1 MKDLE
6 GLLVVSLDQAVAAPY
21 CAARLAD
28 AGARV
33 IKVERP
39 EGDFARGYERHA
51 KGRSGHFV
59 WLNRGKESI
68 ALDLKDPDDAAV
80 LRALAAKADVFLEN
94 LAPGALA
101 RLGFGHE
108 ALRARRPELITC
120 SISGYGSE
128 GPRAS
133 QKAYDLLVQ
142 AETGLSS
149 VTGTPDGPARAG
161 ISVCDIAAGIT
172 AHAAILQALFARS
185 RTGRGRHI
193 EVSLFHALADWMN
206 VPYLHA
212 RYGEGEPGRPGL
224 KHPSLAPYGAFEC
237 ADGQALL
244 ISIQNEREWA
254 RFCDLILGEPGLA
267 TAEGWN
273 SAVARVANRA
283 AVDGRVQAEFGAH
296 DREAM
301 IARLEP
307 AGIAFGRL
315 SSLQDLI
322 RHPQARFVTV
332 RAGEAEIEV
341 LAPGAVVAG
350 APPLSPGPVPA
361 LDAHG
366 PSIRAEVAT
375 ASG

>member
-1 MKDLE
+1 MAGDLD

-39 EGDFARGYERHA
+39 EGDFARAYERHA
-51 KGRSGHFV
+51 KGHSGHFV

-68 ALDLKDPDDAAV
+68 ALDLKDPADAGV
-80 LRALAAKADVFLEN
+80 LRALVAEADVFLEN

-108 ALRARRPELITC
+108 ALRAARPELITC

-149 VTGTPDGPARAG
+149 VTGTPEGPARAG
-161 ISVCDIAAGIT
+161 ISVCDIAAGVT

-185 RTGRGRHI
+185 RTGAGRHV

-237 ADGQALL
+237 GDGRALL

-254 RFCDLILGEPGLA
+254 RFCADILGEPGLA

-273 SAVARVANRA
+273 SSIARVANRA
-283 AVDGRVQAEFGAH
+283 AVDGRVQTVFAGAG
-296 DREAM
+296 REEM
-301 IARLEP
+301 IARLQA

-322 RHPQARFVTV
+322 AHPQARFVTV

-350 APPLSPGPVPA
+350 AAPLRPGPAPG

-366 PSIRAEVAT
+366 AAIRAEFGA
-375 ASG
+375 A